1 MLRRLLLAAALAGTL
16 FAAQAQGTR
25 YQIDPTHTMVLAS
38 WSHMGFSHPSANF
51 RDASG
56 VLVYDPQAPEKSS
69 VEVTIPIAGLTSFV
83 PALDEHL
90 QGADFFDAAQFPT
103 ATFRS
108 TSVRALGDNRFE
120 VTGDLTLRGISKPV
134 VLQATL
140 NKQGP
145 HPMGGAP
152 TIGFDATTTIKR
164 TDFGIDQFVPAVSDE
179 ITLRITTEA
188 SAPKAAGEAA
198 P

>member
-1 MLRRLLLAAALAGTL
+1 MTIRRILLATVLAAAM
-16 FAAQAQGTR
+16 FCAQAQGTR
-25 YQIDPTHTMVLAS
+25 YQLDPDHTMVLAS

-51 RDASG
+51 GQASG
-56 VLVYDPQAPEKSS
+56 TLVYDAQDPTKSS
-69 VEVTIPIAGLTSFV
+69 VEVSLPIAGLHSFV

-90 QGADFFDAAQFPT
+90 KGAEFFDMAQYPT

-108 TSVRALGDNRFE
+108 TQVRALGDNRYE
-120 VTGDLTLRGISKPV
+120 VTGDLNLHGVTRPV

-145 HPMGGAP
+145 HPMGGTP
-152 TIGFDATTTIKR
+152 TIGFDATTTISR
-164 TDFGIDQFVPAVSDE
+164 SQFGIDKYVPAVGDE

-188 SAPKAAGEAA
+188 RAAKDAA
-198 P
+198 TP

>member
-1 MLRRLLLAAALAGTL
+1 
-16 FAAQAQGTR
+16 
-25 YQIDPTHTMVLAS
+25 MVLAS

-90 QGADFFDAAQFPT
+90 KGEDFFDAAKYPT

-108 TSVRALGDNRFE
+108 TRVRALGGDRFE
-120 VTGDLTLRGISKPV
+120 VTGDLSLHGVTRPV
-134 VLQATL
+134 VLLATL

-145 HPMGGAP
+145 HPMGGKP
-152 TIGFDATTTIKR
+152 TIGFDATATIKR
-164 TDFGIDQFVPAVSDE
+164 SEFGIDKYVPAVGDE

-188 SAPKAAGEAA
+188 SAPKAAGVAA